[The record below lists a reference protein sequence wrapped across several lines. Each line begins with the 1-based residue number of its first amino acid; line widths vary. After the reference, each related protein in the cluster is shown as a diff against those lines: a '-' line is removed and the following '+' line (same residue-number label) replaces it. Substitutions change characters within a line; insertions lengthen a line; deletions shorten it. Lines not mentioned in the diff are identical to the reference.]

1 MRHDETAQR
10 RGNAQSYSNSEGHEA
25 SLTLHSV
32 SLHAGAETQAGSPIW
47 PYIHVHLSICGCSVG
62 GVTNRLSAQCV
73 GVDASQK
80 QEVYQI
86 SVSESCWS
94 AAASDWL
101 IG

>member
-10 RGNAQSYSNSEGHEA
+10 RGNAQSYSNCEGHEA

-32 SLHAGAETQAGSPIW
+32 SLHAGAENQAGSSIG

-62 GVTNRLSAQCV
+62 GVTNRPIKV
-73 GVDASQK
+73 H
-80 QEVYQI
+80 
-86 SVSESCWS
+86 SVSAWMLRRKFTRYLYLRV
-94 AAASDWL
+94 AGLPLLL